1 MVEGV
6 AASTRTEATG
16 DGQTKSTPE
25 AKLKQA
31 CQDFE
36 GIFLGLVAKQMRAT
50 VPHDGILPESFAQQ
64 TFEEM
69 WTQEVVNNSTH
80 ASTLGLAE
88 MLERSLA
95 GTSSAE
101 DAAAASQALGDTKG
115 VSTLVAA
122 VRAGVGS
129 SLLSAGEGAQSASP
143 LLSNLPSRKSLPA
156 VLHQGRPAGL
166 LFAPS
171 EEGAT
176 KTGTTGSD
184 KPLSSTKTADAI
196 LGEIGTSPR

>member
-1 MVEGV
+1 MLEGV
-6 AASTRTEATG
+6 AASTRPEATG
-16 DGQTKSTPE
+16 SGQTANTPE

-36 GIFLGLVAKQMRAT
+36 GIFMGLVVKQMRAT
-50 VPHDGILPESFAQQ
+50 VQHNGILPESFAQQ

-95 GTSSAE
+95 GASSAE
-101 DAAAASQALGDTKG
+101 NAAAASQALGDTKG
-115 VSTLVAA
+115 FSTLLAA
-122 VRAGVGS
+122 VRAGGGGT
-129 SLLSAGEGAQSASP
+129 LLSAGEGEEGVSSI
-143 LLSNLPSRKSLPA
+143 LSNLAAHKSLPA
-156 VLHQGRPAGL
+156 GPRHGRPAGL
-166 LFAPS
+166 ATPS
-171 EEGAT
+171 EGNGT
-176 KTGTTGSD
+176 KTGTAGSG
-184 KPLSSTKTADAI
+184 KPLSSAQTADAI

>member
-50 VPHDGILPESFAQQ
+50 VPHDGILP
-64 TFEEM
+64 
-69 WTQEVVNNSTH
+69 
-80 ASTLGLAE
+80 E